1 MSESTK
7 FFVESACT
15 LNCLSEPYVFSSD
28 KQFSSM
34 KDAAACIKEEMQ
46 KIRNVLEARSIEY
59 NEQTR
64 YASEE
69 ITTEFNGSCRWDI
82 HCIIQGRAIKTP
94 ALFVPSPYIKETYGL
109 KDVSAYIEKNSEV
122 PYYGLNFARSVNG
135 TIRSYLV
142 ADRGIPFE
150 ESMAK
155 KLLDDPKVP
164 VGTRYG
170 FIECDGETVRMGTQ
184 PATDYYLPYQ
194 NQDCILFAPTVPSP
208 IPDASNV
215 QADFDLEVLFCFGEG
230 LLVPIRKLY
239 QTEGAYAISVRDGIE
254 DILNALGGPFEEVE
268 DFFSSSGNCHKTEDG
283 FSLMAFS
290 AGGLY
295 SELEF
300 SDDRTDLYE
309 LSRALTSIRLVRMEE
324 RISSSKKG

>member
-7 FFVESACT
+7 YFIESTCT
-15 LNCLSEPYVFSSD
+15 LNCLSEPYAFSSD
-28 KQFSSM
+28 KQFLSM
-34 KDAAACIKEEMQ
+34 EDAAACIKEEMQ
-46 KIRNVLEARSIEY
+46 KIRSALESSNTDY
-59 NEQTR
+59 HEQIR

-69 ITTEFNGSCRWDI
+69 ITTEFNGSCRWEI

-109 KDVSAYIEKNSEV
+109 KDVPAYIEKDSEV

-135 TIRSYLV
+135 SFKSYLV

-170 FIECDGETVRMGTQ
+170 FIKCDGETVQMETQ
-184 PATDYYLPYQ
+184 PATDYYLPYR

-230 LLVPIRKLY
+230 LLVPIRKTY
-239 QTEGAYAISVRDGIE
+239 RTEGAYAISVKDAIE
-254 DILNALGGPFEEVE
+254 DILNVLGGPFEEVA
-268 DFFSSSGNCHKTEDG
+268 DFFSVSGNYHETEDG

-309 LSRALTSIRLVRMEE
+309 LSRALTGIRLVRLEE
-324 RISSSKKG
+324 RILLPKKD